1 MSFLK
6 SFLLA
11 SAMAALAV
19 PAVAQTVVPRRV
31 VAFGD
36 SYVDSG
42 NVFRISNSPFPPVY
56 PTGRFSGGTNFVDT
70 LERSFGAA
78 QVNFGIGGALA
89 GPGNTGTNNISSPA
103 LPGFQFEVASFLGGG
118 GGPFP
123 SVTPRFDPDDLLAVS
138 IGGNDARLYELTPGS
153 TVAGAATR
161 AAVTVADATR
171 GLDALY
177 NAGAR
182 NIAFLAGNVGDL
194 PEVRGRPVA
203 AVGDAFS
210 TTFNAGIQTPLARYA
225 DGGALVHYLDLKL
238 VGDRIRANPAAF
250 GLVSAGACTA
260 ACVQNPAVSAQFLFY
275 VDQVHLTSAGF
286 DIVGRYFQK
295 MIEAPGRLG
304 APSDLSLSGARSF
317 TRTMEG
323 RNELAGKGD
332 PDHPFALFLL
342 GVTDRHDVH
351 NSGTELAY
359 DYDATGVGGGVE
371 YNPGGV
377 FAGVAVSYTRPRA
390 AFERADARVRGD
402 AQHVG
407 VYGGFEA
414 AGVSLSATAGY
425 GRSDLDVTRDGVID
439 PLAANTKGT
448 SYSASGEASYG
459 FDLSDR
465 VSVGP
470 VANLGYA
477 RARIDGYTE
486 TGDAALTLAVQRH
499 RVETLIGSAGIVA
512 KAHVDAGGAKI
523 EPYLQATLAR
533 EFMGNGSNL
542 RFAATAAPTIVNR
555 IRVGEA
561 SEDVY
566 GQIEAGASFAIGPR
580 LSAQIQGQATVER
593 PDENEYGGY
602 AGLKLSF

>member
-1 MSFLK
+1 MPYLK
-6 SFLLA
+6 PLLLA
-11 SAMAALAV
+11 AATFSIAF
-19 PAVAQTVVPRRV
+19 PAAAQTVSPRRV
-31 VAFGD
+31 VGFGD

-42 NVFRISNSPFPPVY
+42 NVFRISNTPFPPVY

-70 LERSFGAA
+70 LERLFRAP

-103 LPGFQFEVASFLGGG
+103 LPGFQFEVASFLAGG

-123 SVTPRFDPDDLLAVS
+123 TTAPRFNPDDLLAVS
-138 IGGNDARLYELTPGS
+138 IGGNDARLYELSPGS
-153 TVAGAATR
+153 TVAGAAPR

-171 GLDALY
+171 GLDLLV

-203 AVGDAFS
+203 DVGSAFS
-210 TTFNAGIQTPLARYA
+210 VAFNAGIQAPLARYA
-225 DGGALVHYLDLKL
+225 DGGALVHYLDLRI

-260 ACVQNPAVSAQFLFY
+260 ACVQNPAVAAQFLFY

-286 DIVGRYFQK
+286 DIVGTYFQR

-304 APSDLSLSGARSF
+304 APADLGLSGASSF

-323 RNELAGKGD
+323 RNELAGKGN
-332 PDHPFALFLL
+332 PDRPFGVYLL
-342 GVTDRHDVH
+342 GVTDRHDVR
-351 NSGTELAY
+351 NGDTQLDY
-359 DYDATGVGGGVE
+359 DYDATGIAGGIE

-377 FAGVAVSYTRPRA
+377 FVGAAASYTRPRA
-390 AFERADARVRGD
+390 DFSRADARVKGD
-402 AQHVG
+402 AYHLG

-425 GRSDLDVTRDGVID
+425 GRADLDMTRDGVID
-439 PLAANTKGT
+439 PLDARTDAT
-448 SYSASGEASYG
+448 SYSVSGEASYG
-459 FDLSDR
+459 FDVSDR
-465 VSVGP
+465 FSVGP
-470 VANLGYA
+470 MVNLAYA
-477 RARIDGYTE
+477 RAKVDGFTE

-499 RVETLIGSAGIVA
+499 RVESLIGEVGI
-512 KAHVDAGGAKI
+512 KARGHLDTGGVGI
-523 EPYLQATLAR
+523 EPYLEATLAR
-533 EFMGNGSNL
+533 QFSGDGTTL

-561 SEDVY
+561 EEDVY
-566 GQIEAGASFAIGPR
+566 GQVEGGASFAIGPR
-580 LSAQIQGQATVER
+580 VSAQIQGQATIER
-593 PDENEYGGY
+593 PGGNEYGGF